1 METVLATA
9 GSYLTPEN
17 IAWALGMA
25 LGLEQVLG
33 FSKLIKSNS
42 TTELLWRILKLINSH
57 IKKKGS
63 KAALLILLAFSLS
76 YCASIDNGKI
86 NIEGIKADL
95 ETASITIDFV
105 KDLLPML
112 EAESTIDSDRAERY
126 RERLAAASDLL
137 TDAKELIEA
146 GQGKDA
152 LIVLFKINK
161 ILAEV
166 SQLK

>member
-42 TTELLWRILKLINSH
+42 TTELLWRILKLINSQT
-57 IKKKGS
+57 KKKIS
-63 KAALLILLAFSLS
+63 KAALLILLTFSLS
-76 YCASIDNGKI
+76 HCASIENGKI
-86 NIEGIKADL
+86 SVEGIKSDL
-95 ETASITIDFV
+95 ETASTTIDFV
-105 KDLLPML
+105 KNLIPELVS
-112 EAESTIDSDRAERY
+112 ENTIDSDTAETY
-126 RERLAAASDLL
+126 RERLAAASNLL

-161 ILAEV
+161 ILAEI